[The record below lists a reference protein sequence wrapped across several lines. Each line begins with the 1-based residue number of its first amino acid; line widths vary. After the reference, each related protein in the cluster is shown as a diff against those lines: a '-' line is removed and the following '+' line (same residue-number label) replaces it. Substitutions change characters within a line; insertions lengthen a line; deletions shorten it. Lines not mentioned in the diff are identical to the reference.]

1 MASENKKQKL
11 SETSSR
17 EFQNWWTDEYGMINS
32 GNKAKRTTTPPVR
45 TKSKKTKTTAAA
57 LPGSVDT
64 SAKDI
69 SHHSEYEA
77 TPIVSPRP
85 VNLDNPPEDDA
96 INALSLLATDTIA
109 DDFFI
114 SSDEDEDVIIVT
126 PDIRSQYRLRTPE
139 INPDDVYP
147 EPDAQVWS
155 FEEEEEEFTSNE
167 LGRLDLFLGLA
178 PVFENYYLS
187 SKTFKEDN
195 NSRLLECHFVNIDA
209 KKTKFLAIGMNVNC
223 SFRIE

>member
-1 MASENKKQKL
+1 MFDLDK
-11 SETSSR
+11 
-17 EFQNWWTDEYGMINS
+17 
-32 GNKAKRTTTPPVR
+32 KRTTTPAVR

-77 TPIVSPRP
+77 TPLVSPRS

-109 DDFFI
+109 DDLFI
-114 SSDEDEDVIIVT
+114 SSDEEEDVIIVT

-147 EPDAQVWS
+147 EPDAQVW
-155 FEEEEEEFTSNE
+155 N
-167 LGRLDLFLGLA
+167 LFLGLA

-187 SKTFKEDN
+187 SKTFMKITIAD
-195 NSRLLECHFVNIDA
+195 C
-209 KKTKFLAIGMNVNC
+209 
-223 SFRIE
+223 